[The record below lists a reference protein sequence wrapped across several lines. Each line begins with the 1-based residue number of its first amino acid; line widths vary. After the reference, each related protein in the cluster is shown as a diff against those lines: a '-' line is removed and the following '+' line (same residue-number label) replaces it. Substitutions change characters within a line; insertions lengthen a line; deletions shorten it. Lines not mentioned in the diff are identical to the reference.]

1 MKMKIYTNLVPFVLL
16 ALRFARETLNASSM
30 KEHVQLYDSHHPYC
44 QAFPI
49 NTDSYLECLIESMS
63 ATLHH
68 PVGTCKMGPPTDPEA
83 VVDSQLRYRIYY
95 FSSRLSFLSL
105 VCFELV
111 QSASTFK
118 LALSALFIAIFW
130 LYRPVVKILFRYFPS
145 L

>member
-1 MKMKIYTNLVPFVLL
+1 
-16 ALRFARETLNASSM
+16 
-30 KEHVQLYDSHHPYC
+30 
-44 QAFPI
+44 
-49 NTDSYLECLIESMS
+49 
-63 ATLHH
+63 
-68 PVGTCKMGPPTDPEA
+68 MGPPTDPEA

-130 LYRPVVKILFRYFPS
+130 LYRPVVKILFRHFPS
-145 L
+145 LYN